1 MKKFEVSIQQNKIIG
16 TLRGI
21 ATAKNNDMACFLNE
35 ADTDIPMLQTH
46 CHHITAP
53 LRRKHAKD
61 ALKGLRV
68 LVKSIINHLKGVEE
82 QDEHHRIALSTKW
95 GSSKLTRRLNKVSSP
110 Y

>member
-1 MKKFEVSIQQNKIIG
+1 
-16 TLRGI
+16 
-21 ATAKNNDMACFLNE
+21 MACFLNE
-35 ADTDIPMLQTH
+35 ANTHIPRLQTH

-68 LVKSIINHLKGVEE
+68 LVKSITSHLMNVE
-82 QDEHHRIALSTKW
+82 QRDEHHRIALSTKW
-95 GSSKLTRRLNKVSSP
+95 GSSKLTRRLDKVSSP